1 MLAAANEQATLVC
14 EQEQEI
20 KGLKIQLTSGE
31 QMASLNR
38 KREEVKIFMI
48 LKVKSESNW
57 LNFK

>member
-1 MLAAANEQATLVC
+1 MLAAANEQATLVR

-20 KGLKIQLTSGE
+20 KGLKTQLTTSE